1 TAGDDSVKDSF
12 TVTVTDAA
20 NQSKSDNL
28 VVLITDTA
36 PEAKPDTGN
45 VSEGSTLTVAA
56 AAGVLANDKA
66 GADGWNAGG
75 AVVGVSNSSSVQG
88 TANATGF
95 TIVGQYGTLSL
106 NKDGSYSYTSNPNAV
121 TKGEADVFTY
131 TVKDG
136 DGDLSTA
143 TLTINVADVT
153 GTPVTTT
160 GGSVTEAGL
169 AGGTSAGQGNVYSGS
184 LSLQSGWTAQAAS
197 GTTANGTYTVKADGT
212 YTFTLTSATTDVAG
226 QAETNSFTYTA
237 KDANGNTVTN
247 TVTVTIVD
255 DTPVA
260 ASINAGS
267 LTEDAAQ
274 TSLSGTVAPAA
285 GNSNSFGGDGAATT
299 GATGWGSVSAKLG
312 ATTVNL
318 GDYGKLTQNS
328 DGTWKFELDNSK
340 PATQALTTGQSI
352 IVTMGY
358 TLTDKDGDQRSNNVT
373 FQINGVNDAF
383 PDKNTTTEDHAVSGN
398 VLLNDEGYVSGGAL
412 AITSFSVNGSTYS
425 VGASAVNVMDAGKV
439 VGTISLAANGGYVF
453 TPSSDW
459 SGKVPTVT
467 YTTNTGVTS
476 TLDIDVTPVADTPLV
491 TVNVGA
497 GSTPVTTSITATS
510 VNSSNAGHTVT
521 AYNINGSKGAVSVV
535 TGTDHDGFGVVGA
548 ASGDSTEIGR
558 SSSGSESLAIQ
569 FNVPVTAITVQFAW
583 LASGEWARYQMFDEA
598 KKPVVLGYNADG
610 TVNAASGLY
619 GFVKGGTDKVDT
631 QFKLSVPAGNTISQI
646 VFDAPRVD
654 DDYLINKVTYTTATT
669 YPLTITATPQDVDYS
684 EAVTKVTVE
693 VPKGVTL
700 SAGTQIDAT
709 HWSLPLVS
717 NGSYSV
723 SIDPITK
730 AVTITGLN
738 MTVPENVQVNEI
750 KVVAVV
756 ADGSSTAD
764 GSASFTSKPDAV
776 DDTNSATLTS
786 KSVATAPSITAL
798 ATFTSGEANAW
809 KLDNSSSTRVY
820 KSNSEL
826 SSTDTLNSDKGKWL
840 VSSVNGTTWDGSS
853 TGGGLV
859 LTDNNGRASGD
870 AKAVT
875 PTYTPT
881 VAGTTLQFK
890 VTSFSNASSSSD
902 SVNWTL
908 YKSTD
913 GGVTWSAVS
922 GQANSGVITGTGT
935 YTTTALEADATYRIL
950 LTVHEGNSN
959 SMDAAV
965 TFDDFTANV
974 PNPDTIVWSST
985 AVAGSVTSNDTLGTL
1000 GETSTLSVFNG
1011 STWVNA
1017 ASGGTTI
1024 NGSYGTLLIKADGSY
1039 TYTPTAS
1046 AAGAGKVEHFDY
1058 KLTQA
1063 DGDTDTASLDISI
1076 DATGPGATTLAA
1088 SRMASDTGSHEVH
1101 STSSGDSL
1109 LGTAEDDLF
1118 IWHQG
1123 DAGTVSRPVT
1133 DVVKNF
1139 GASGNDALDLG
1150 DLLQGEEA
1158 SSDLSKFLHLETRTE
1173 ADGKTIDTVIK
1184 VSTAGALD
1192 ANGNGFNQKILVE
1205 GVDLVGASHD
1215 QNALIKELIDQ
1226 GKLKID
1232 HS

>member
-1 TAGDDSVKDSF
+1 M
-12 TVTVTDAA
+12 
-20 NQSKSDNL
+20 
-28 VVLITDTA
+28 
-36 PEAKPDTGN
+36 
-45 VSEGSTLTVAA
+45 
-56 AAGVLANDKA
+56 
-66 GADGWNAGG
+66 
-75 AVVGVSNSSSVQG
+75 
-88 TANATGF
+88 
-95 TIVGQYGTLSL
+95 
-106 NKDGSYSYTSNPNAV
+106 
-121 TKGEADVFTY
+121 FTY

-476 TLDIDVTPVADTPLV
+476 TLDIDVTPVADKPLV
-491 TVNVGA
+491 SVVLGA
-497 GSTPVTTSITATS
+497 GSVPITTSID
-510 VNSSNAGHTVT
+510 VYNVLDPKAGHTVT
-521 AYNINGSKGAVSVV
+521 AYNANGTVGTVSNSIK
-535 TGTDHDGFGVVGA
+535 GTDHDGFGVKGG
-548 ASGDSTEIGR
+548 ASGDDAEIGNG
-558 SSSGSESLAIQ
+558 SGTSEKLAIQ
-569 FNVPVTAITVQFAW
+569 FNTPVTSITVQFAW
-583 LASGEWARYQMFDEA
+583 LAGGEWARYQMFDEA
-598 KKPVVLGYNADG
+598 GKAVALGYDANGNATAG
-610 TVNAASGLY
+610 GLY
-619 GFVKGGTDKVDT
+619 GFVKGGTDRVDT
-631 QFKLSVPAGNTISQI
+631 QFSLSVPAGSIISKI
-646 VFDAPRVD
+646 VFDAPRVN
-654 DDYLINKVTYTTATT
+654 DDYLINKVTYTTAVT
-669 YPLTITATPQDVDYS
+669 YPATIVVTPTDIDYS
-684 EAVTKVTVE
+684 ESVSKVVVE
-693 VPKGVTL
+693 VAKGVTL
-700 SAGTQIDAT
+700 SAGTQVDAT
-709 HWSLPLVS
+709 HWVLPLQS

-723 SIDPITK
+723 QIDSVTK
-730 AVTITGLN
+730 VVTITGLN
-738 MTVPENVQVNEI
+738 VTVPDNVTSGSITVTGTVQ
-750 KVVAVV
+750 
-756 ADGSSTAD
+756 DGT
-764 GSASFTSKPDAV
+764 
-776 DDTNSATLTS
+776 DTNSASTSTGSVLAASDVATTSVTASKGPYTLADAFSTSATDGTS
-786 KSVATAPSITAL
+786 KSNTTEWKWATPAQVGVTGA
-798 ATFTSGEANAW
+798 AA
-809 KLDNSSSTRVY
+809 
-820 KSNSEL
+820 
-826 SSTDTLNSDKGKWL
+826 SDQGW
-840 VSSVNGTTWDGSS
+840 
-853 TGGGLV
+853 
-859 LTDNNGRASGD
+859 
-870 AKAVT
+870 
-875 PTYTPT
+875 
-881 VAGTTLQFK
+881 
-890 VTSFSNASSSSD
+890 VTSAATKTGWVSNETFSNANGSEFRVNGGALQLRDDSGSSSD
-902 SVNWTL
+902 TRLLTPIYTTGNQAGEKLQFNVTVFDNYTNSSRWGKDSVTWTL
-908 YKSTD
+908 YKLNSD
-913 GGVTWSAVS
+913 NSWSAVQQS
-922 GQANSGVITGTGT
+922 GASSVLNAVTGTGLI
-935 YTTTALEADATYRIL
+935 TTNALDANTVYRIYIDVNDTTSSGNGNLTVSLDNFKVLDVVALTGTAVSGNL
-950 LTVHEGNSN
+950 LTNDHA
-959 SMDAAV
+959 D
-965 TFDDFTANV
+965 
-974 PNPDTIVWSST
+974 SS
-985 AVAGSVTSNDTLGTL
+985 
-1000 GETSTLSVFNG
+1000 STLSVSHDHG
-1011 STWVNA
+1011 MSWKTA
-1017 ASGGTTI
+1017 TASGVDIEGD
-1024 NGSYGTLLIKADGSY
+1024 YGTLHISKDGSY
-1039 TYTPTAS
+1039 TYTPLTS
-1046 AAGAGKVEHFDY
+1046 PKGDIYQTQQDVFTYKV
-1058 KLTQA
+1058 LAA
-1063 DGDTDTASLDISI
+1063 DGSHAEAYLTVALNASNASGTTVVIPGTAPA
-1076 DATGPGATTLAA
+1076 DAV
-1088 SRMASDTGSHEVH
+1088 HEVYGTPNGDTLLG
-1101 STSSGDSL
+1101 SDSDDWFIWTSSDH
-1109 LGTAEDDLF
+1109 GTPQAPA
-1118 IWHQG
+1118 Q
-1123 DAGTVSRPVT
+1123 
-1133 DVVKNF
+1133 DVIQNF
-1139 GASGNDALDLG
+1139 GKSGNDKLVLN
-1150 DLLQGEEA
+1150 DLLDGEEK
-1158 SSDLSKFLHLETRTE
+1158 SSDLSKFLNFSKSG
-1173 ADGKTIDTVIK
+1173 ADTVVK
-1184 VSTAGALD
+1184 VSHDGHLGD
-1192 ANGNGFNQKILVE
+1192 ASPSYDQLITFK
-1205 GVDLVGASHD
+1205 GVDLTAGHALTTTAD